1 MKPLMTQPFSNLQ
14 QMLSE
19 LKRSTPLN
27 KDGVPGHD
35 SSRPSSGK
43 GTQGHQE
50 ERLFLQAMR
59 GVIPLD
65 SAKINKAPGP
75 YPKKRPVSSHEDEQA
90 LVLKEL
96 KAIIEGKR
104 PIPVHNTPEYVEWTW
119 RGSNNPRLAK
129 RLHHGDFA
137 VQAYCELH
145 GMDSVEAL
153 TACESFFAQALA
165 EGKRCI
171 ALIHGRGLSSPG
183 RPVLKETITRWLIRG
198 SYRRFVLSF
207 SSAPI
212 WDGGAGVTY
221 VLLKR
226 HPMKHIPE
234 KKAKKKW

>member
-1 MKPLMTQPFSNLQ
+1 
-14 QMLSE
+14 MLSE
-19 LKRSTPLN
+19 AERYTPLKKN
-27 KDGVPGHD
+27 TVPVHD
-35 SSRPSSGK
+35 SSGPSSAK
-43 GTQGHQE
+43 GTHRPQE
-50 ERLFLQAMR
+50 EKLFFQAMR
-59 GVIPLD
+59 GVTLLD
-65 SAKINKAPGP
+65 SAKIKKASGP
-75 YPKKRPVSSHEDEQA
+75 PPKRPASSHKDEQA

-104 PIPVHNTPEYVEWTW
+104 PFPVYNTPEYVEWTW
-119 RGSNNPRLAK
+119 KDSSNPRLAK
-129 RLHHGDFA
+129 SLHRGAFA

-153 TACESFFAQALA
+153 TACEAFFTKALA

-171 ALIHGRGLSSPG
+171 AIIHGRGLSSPG

-226 HPMKHIPE
+226 HPMKCAR
-234 KKAKKKW
+234 KKETKRTW

>member
-1 MKPLMTQPFSNLQ
+1 
-14 QMLSE
+14 
-19 LKRSTPLN
+19 
-27 KDGVPGHD
+27 
-35 SSRPSSGK
+35 
-43 GTQGHQE
+43 
-50 ERLFLQAMR
+50 MR
-59 GVIPLD
+59 GVTPLD
-65 SAKINKAPGP
+65 SAKIKKASGP
-75 YPKKRPVSSHEDEQA
+75 LPKKPASPHKNEQA

-104 PIPVHNTPEYVEWTW
+104 PFPVYNTPEYVEWTW
-119 RGSNNPRLAK
+119 KDSSNPRLAK
-129 RLHHGDFA
+129 SLHRGAFA

-153 TACESFFAQALA
+153 TACEAFFTEALA

-226 HPMKHIPE
+226 HPMKCAR
-234 KKAKKKW
+234 KKEIKRT